1 MDMKDLDDPAL
12 LESTDKSGMLG
23 LVASFPDLLTEGL
36 EYGWTVE
43 PKESWKIPS
52 NVLIVGYGGSA
63 ISGDILRNWLS
74 SRTTAPIEVCR
85 DLELP
90 AYASKETLAICVSY
104 SGETAESLRLL
115 DASIKRGCNV
125 VTITSGGF
133 MSELSRKLN
142 LPLIKVKAG
151 LPPRA
156 ALPLLLSSSTIA
168 LTTFNVISDAR
179 KEVVETARELQV
191 QTTEL
196 KPSVNSQ
203 LNKSKR
209 LAQKLVNTIPTIYSL
224 ERMSSVARR
233 FKDQLNENSKMP
245 AKFDLIPEACH
256 NEIQGWSPEWLS
268 RQPSSAFPVMLV
280 RDSRESDLEFSR
292 IEMIKEQLISAG
304 LIHIHEMRTQAK
316 TELGRLLLPIN
327 LGDFVSVYLALARG
341 LDPTPVPS
349 IEELKRR
356 VESRT
361 HEKSR
366 LKSSLLS

>member
-1 MDMKDLDDPAL
+1 MKDLDDPAL
-12 LESTDKSGMLG
+12 LGSIDKSGMLR
-23 LVASFPDLLTEGL
+23 LVASFPDLLIEGL
-36 EYGWTVE
+36 EHGWAVE
-43 PKESWKIPS
+43 PRELGKAPS

-63 ISGDILRNWLS
+63 IAGDILRNWLS
-74 SRTTAPIEVCR
+74 RKSTVPVEVCR

-90 AYASKETLAICVSY
+90 AYTSKETLAICVSY

-115 DASIKRGCNV
+115 EASIKGGCNV
-125 VTITSGGF
+125 VAITSGGF
-133 MSELSRKLN
+133 MSELCRKLN
-142 LPLIKVKAG
+142 LPLITVRAG

-156 ALPLLLSSSTIA
+156 ALPFLLSSSTMA
-168 LTTFNVISDAR
+168 LTTFNVVGDVRNEII
-179 KEVVETARELQV
+179 ETAKELRV
-191 QTTEL
+191 QANNLT
-196 KPSVNSQ
+196 PSVNSQ
-203 LNKSKR
+203 LNQSKR
-209 LAQKLVNTIPTIYSL
+209 LAQELVNTMPTIYSL

-233 FKDQLNENSKMP
+233 FKDQLNENSKIP
-245 AKFDLIPEACH
+245 AKFDLVPEACH

-268 RQPSSAFPVMLV
+268 RQPSSGFPVILV
-280 RDSRESDLEFSR
+280 RDSRESDLESSR
-292 IEMIKEQLISAG
+292 IETIKEQLMSAG
-304 LIHIHEMRTQAK
+304 LRHIHEIRTQAK

-349 IEELKRR
+349 IEELKRK